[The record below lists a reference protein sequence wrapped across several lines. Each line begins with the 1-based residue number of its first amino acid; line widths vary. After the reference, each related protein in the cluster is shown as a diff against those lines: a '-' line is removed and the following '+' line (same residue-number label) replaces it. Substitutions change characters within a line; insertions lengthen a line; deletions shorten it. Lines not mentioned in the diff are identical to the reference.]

1 MLTTKDNRFLETL
14 ITKHNKNKDINLSYP
29 LLDNAF
35 SNEDILEGIK
45 VLLSQQLTMSEITY
59 NFENAFAKHLGS
71 KHAVMVNSGSSA
83 NLLASFALINPK
95 KRNRVNQG
103 NHFLIPALC
112 WSTSLWPLIQCGLK
126 PIFMDVDIKN
136 FCLDERKISKKII
149 DKIRVILTIHILGNS
164 SNIQEISSLAKKNDI
179 YLIEDTC
186 EALGSKYNSKF
197 LGTFGDFGTYSF
209 YYSHQITAGEG
220 GMIVTNSRDD
230 YNLLCS
236 LRSHGWDRKI
246 GKKIKKHNSYFN
258 FVNSGFNVRPTDIT
272 AAIGFCQ
279 FKRLDKL
286 IKVRKENRLKI
297 INKLKSSNN
306 WNNQFDFFYPNK
318 KVTQSFFGFPIL
330 INKKYIGR
338 KIFFLDYLMKKK
350 IETRPI
356 LSGNFL
362 NQPSAKLYNLNQEDK
377 KFPCSQEIEDRGFF
391 IGIPSKPLNNQTLN
405 FLVEN
410 LLKI

>member
-1 MLTTKDNRFLETL
+1 M
-14 ITKHNKNKDINLSYP
+14 
-29 LLDNAF
+29 
-35 SNEDILEGIK
+35 
-45 VLLSQQLTMSEITY
+45 
-59 NFENAFAKHLGS
+59 
-71 KHAVMVNSGSSA
+71 
-83 NLLASFALINPK
+83 
-95 KRNRVNQG
+95 
-103 NHFLIPALC
+103 
-112 WSTSLWPLIQCGLK
+112 
-126 PIFMDVDIKN
+126 
-136 FCLDERKISKKII
+136 
-149 DKIRVILTIHILGNS
+149 
-164 SNIQEISSLAKKNDI
+164 
-179 YLIEDTC
+179 
-186 EALGSKYNSKF
+186 
-197 LGTFGDFGTYSF
+197 
-209 YYSHQITAGEG
+209 
-220 GMIVTNSRDD
+220 
-230 YNLLCS
+230 
-236 LRSHGWDRKI
+236 
-246 GKKIKKHNSYFN
+246 
-258 FVNSGFNVRPTDIT
+258 
-272 AAIGFCQ
+272 
-279 FKRLDKL
+279 L

>member
-136 FCLDERKISKKII
+136 FCLDERKISKRII

-338 KIFFLDYLMKKK
+338 KIFFLDYLKKKK

>member
-103 NHFLIPALC
+103 DHFLIPALC

-136 FCLDERKISKKII
+136 FCLDERKISKKIT

>member
-103 NHFLIPALC
+103 DHFLIPALC

-126 PIFMDVDIKN
+126 PIFMDVNIKN
-136 FCLDERKISKKII
+136 FCLDERKISKKIT

-338 KIFFLDYLMKKK
+338 KIFFLDYLKKKK